1 MGIDSKVLFIKS
13 VLPYLVI
20 GSGCYFI
27 IQLLPE
33 ASNSWIDLLYKGII
47 FILIYLIASLL
58 SLSRQDRIFITTN
71 LIHR

>member
-33 ASNSWIDLLYKGII
+33 AGNSWIDLLYKGII